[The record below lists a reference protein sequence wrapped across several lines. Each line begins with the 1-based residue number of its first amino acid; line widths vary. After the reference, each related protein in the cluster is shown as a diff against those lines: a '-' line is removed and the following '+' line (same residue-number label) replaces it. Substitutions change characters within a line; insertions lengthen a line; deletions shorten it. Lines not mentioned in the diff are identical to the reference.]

1 MSRRRQAAGFSLIE
15 ILLVISIMAIVAG
28 LVLPAS
34 DPSIHDQLQSA
45 ARIVVADLAYARSL
59 AVTHNSSYRIDFELA
74 ENRYVLRHSG
84 AEAALDVLPQSP
96 WRNPEDRPDE
106 HVVDLDE
113 LPHVGIA
120 ARIAAVAEAG
130 SLLRPV
136 NNVEFGPLGEVTRPA
151 YTVIWLGGGKGHSQR
166 YVAVYVNP
174 VSGLATIGSYTAEPP
189 PGAVAVAHSD

>member
-1 MSRRRQAAGFSLIE
+1 MSRRRQRAAFSLIE

-28 LVLPAS
+28 LVLPSA

-45 ARIVVADLAYARSL
+45 ARIVAADLAYARSL

-84 AEAALDVLPQSP
+84 AEAALDVLPDTS
-96 WRNPEDRPDE
+96 WRNPDDRPDE

-113 LPHVGIA
+113 LPHMGIA
-120 ARIAAVAEAG
+120 AEIAAVAEGG
-130 SLLRPV
+130 SLLRAV
-136 NNVEFGPLGEVTRPA
+136 DYVEFGPLGEVTRSA
-151 YTVIWLGGGKGHSQR
+151 YTIIWLVGGQGRSRR

-189 PGAVAVAHSD
+189 PEAVTAQSN